1 MNFYQNL
8 KNVSLLKTMKLPIL
22 CLALAVTY
30 SSCSD
35 DDNPMPNPDTAIVSV
50 YHASPSTDS
59 LDFYLDAKKVN
70 SKLVGLGDSINYV
83 EAFIGDRVA
92 EIKGKDGASIFKES
106 IKLEKDKAYSLFITN
121 EKDKDDAEYVQITD
135 DLTNPAEGKAKIRF
149 VHVSPDA
156 GKLNLAVTGGEDLFT
171 DKEFKSATEFKEIT
185 AEKQSFEVV
194 DQESNAVLFTLE
206 DVDIKAGKIYTI
218 WVKGL
223 KDTEDDALKIEAMVY
238 NNK

>member
-8 KNVSLLKTMKLPIL
+8 KSVSLKTMRLPIL

-35 DDNPMPNPDTAIVSV
+35 DDNPIPNADTAIFSV
-50 YHASPSTDS
+50 FHASPSTDS
-59 LDFYLDAKKVN
+59 LNFFLDANKVN
-70 SKLVGLGDSINYV
+70 TKLVGLGDSINYA
-83 EAFIGDRVA
+83 EAFIGDRLA
-92 EIKGKDGASIFKES
+92 EIKKKDGASIFKKS

-121 EKDKDDAEYVQITD
+121 AKDKTDAEYVQITD
-135 DLTNPAEGKAKIRF
+135 DLTNPATGKAKIRF

-156 GKLNLAVTGGEDLFT
+156 GKLNLAVTGGADLFT
-171 DKEFKSATEFKEIT
+171 EKEFKSATEFKEID
-185 AEKQSFEVV
+185 AKKQSFEIV
-194 DQESNAVLFTLE
+194 DQGSDAVLSTLV

-223 KDTEDDALKIEAMVY
+223 KDTEVDALEIEAMIY

>member
-8 KNVSLLKTMKLPIL
+8 KNVSLKTMKLPIL

-30 SSCSD
+30 SSCND

-50 YHASPSTDS
+50 FHASPSTDS
-59 LDFYLDAKKVN
+59 LNFYLDAKKVN
-70 SKLVGLGDSINYV
+70 AKLVGLGDSINYV

-92 EIKGKDGASIFKES
+92 EIKGEDGEPIFKKS
-106 IKLEKDKAYSLFITN
+106 IKLEKEKAYSLFITN
-121 EKDKDDAEYVQITD
+121 EKDNDDAEYVQIID

-156 GKLNLAVTGGEDLFT
+156 GKLNLAVTGGEDVFT
-171 DKEFKSATEFKEIT
+171 EKEFKSATDFKEIS
-185 AEKQSFEVV
+185 AEKQSFDVV

-223 KDTEDDALKIEAMVY
+223 KDTEDDALKIEAIVY

>member
-1 MNFYQNL
+1 M
-8 KNVSLLKTMKLPIL
+8 SLKTMKLPIL

-30 SSCSD
+30 SSCND

-50 YHASPSTDS
+50 FHASPSTDS
-59 LDFYLDAKKVN
+59 LNFYLDANKVN
-70 SKLVGLGDSINYV
+70 AKLVGLGDSINYV
-83 EAFIGDRVA
+83 EAFIGDRIA
-92 EIKGKDGASIFKES
+92 EIKGKDGGSIFKKS

-121 EKDKDDAEYVQITD
+121 EKDNDDAEYVQIAD
-135 DLTNPAEGKAKIRF
+135 DLTKPAEGKAKIRF

-171 DKEFKSATEFKEIT
+171 EKEFKSATDFKEIN
-185 AEKQSFEVV
+185 AEKQSFDIV
-194 DQESNAVLFTLE
+194 DQGSDAVLFTLE

>member
-8 KNVSLLKTMKLPIL
+8 KTMSLKTMKLPLL

-35 DDNPMPNPDTAIVSV
+35 DDNIMPNPETAIVSV
-50 YHASPSTDS
+50 FHASPSTDS
-59 LDFYLDAKKVN
+59 LSFYLDAKKVN
-70 SKLVGLGDSINYV
+70 AKLVGLGDSINYI

-92 EIKGKDGASIFKES
+92 EIKGKDGKSIFQKS

-121 EKDKDDAEYVQITD
+121 EKDKDDAEYVQISD

-149 VHVSPDA
+149 VNVSPDA
-156 GKLNLAVTGGEDLFT
+156 GKLNLAIGGGADLFT
-171 DKEFKSATEFKEIT
+171 EKEFKSATEFKEID
-185 AEKQSFEVV
+185 AKKQSFNVV
-194 DQESNAVLFTLE
+194 DPASKAVLFTLE
-206 DVDIKAGKIYTI
+206 NADIKAGKIYTI

-223 KDTEDDALKIEAMVY
+223 KDTEEDALEIEAMLY

>member
-8 KNVSLLKTMKLPIL
+8 KNMSLKTMKLPIL

-30 SSCSD
+30 SSCND

-50 YHASPSTDS
+50 FHASPSTDS
-59 LDFYLDAKKVN
+59 LNFYLDANKVN
-70 SKLVGLGDSINYV
+70 AKLVGLGDSINYV
-83 EAFIGDRVA
+83 EAFIGDRIA
-92 EIKGKDGASIFKES
+92 EIKGKDGGSIFKKS

-121 EKDKDDAEYVQITD
+121 EKDNDDAEYVQIAD
-135 DLTNPAEGKAKIRF
+135 DLTKPAEGKAKIRF

-171 DKEFKSATEFKEIT
+171 EKEFKSATDFKEIN
-185 AEKQSFEVV
+185 AEKQSFDIV
-194 DQESNAVLFTLE
+194 DQGSDAVLFTLE

>member
-8 KNVSLLKTMKLPIL
+8 KNMSLKTMKLPIL

-35 DDNPMPNPDTAIVSV
+35 DDNPMPTPDTAIVSV
-50 YHASPSTDS
+50 FHASPSTDS
-59 LDFYLDAKKVN
+59 LSFYLDAKKVN
-70 SKLVGLGDSINYV
+70 AKLAGLGDSINYV
-83 EAFIGDRVA
+83 EAFIGDRIA
-92 EIKGKDGASIFKES
+92 EIKGKDDKSIFQKS

-121 EKDKDDAEYVQITD
+121 EKDNDDAEYVQISD

-171 DKEFKSATEFKEIT
+171 EKEFKSATDFKEIDAKT
-185 AEKQSFEVV
+185 QTFNIV
-194 DQESNAVLFTLE
+194 DQESKAVLSTLE
-206 DVDIKAGKIYTI
+206 NVDIKAGKIYTV

-223 KDTEDDALKIEAMVY
+223 KDTEEDGLKIEAMLY